1 VQDSIAAIR
10 AAEAAA
16 GADPALVSVE
26 PIVLYPLPETVLDLP
41 EHPNLVF
48 APHNYAESIGPKILS
63 VEQTYEVE

>member
-41 EHPNLVF
+41 
-48 APHNYAESIGPKILS
+48 
-63 VEQTYEVE
+63 